1 MLDSLEFSPASPLKR
16 LIRMDK
22 TNRTKDPN
30 QPREKRRSRV
40 RTSTAAMLNAEG
52 GVEKP
57 KNTSRSRK
65 EAVNQFADLTA
76 VLSKKVVGQPAATH
90 VIVPYIQMF
99 QAGLAPEGRPVGVF
113 LLLGPTGTG
122 KTKTV
127 EALAEVLHGS
137 EKNVLKVDCGEFQ
150 MEHEV
155 AKLIGA
161 PPGYLGHR
169 ETQPMLTQQR
179 LNAVTSEHSNLS
191 LVLFDEIEK
200 AAPSMTRLLLG
211 VLDKGLLRLG
221 DNSTV
226 NFEKSLVF
234 LTSNLGAREMM
245 REINPEFGFQ
255 SARSVERKDLGNK
268 LQSIALVAV
277 RKRFSPEFVNRIDC
291 IITYQPLTIESLST
305 ILDQQITD
313 LQKHVNTRLGN
324 RSFTLEVPLD
334 ARRFLLERGTSS
346 EYGARELNRTI
357 HRFLTQPLATLVAT
371 NQVDP
376 GARVRVDVG
385 ESGDKLAIR
394 AQDSE
399 AGAAPANPT
408 VLIVDDNRDLL
419 HFLERLM
426 ADAGWTLLTAESA
439 GEAKRLVAGRRL
451 DAALLDYMLPDGN
464 GVELGVEVVRAAPNA
479 LVIVM
484 TGTILPPE
492 EEALCEEHNFPVLRK
507 PFLASDVM
515 EQIRSR
521 LAPASGV
528 VRA

>member
-1 MLDSLEFSPASPLKR
+1 MKEP
-16 LIRMDK
+16 
-22 TNRTKDPN
+22 NRPE
-30 QPREKRRSRV
+30 EKRRTRV
-40 RTSTAAMLNAEG
+40 KNPSAAVPRAEASQDKPRTSQNRKKQPSDF
-52 GVEKP
+52 VE
-57 KNTSRSRK
+57 
-65 EAVNQFADLTA
+65 DLTA
-76 VLSKKVVGQPAATH
+76 VLSQKVVGQPAATK
-90 VIVPYIQMF
+90 VIVPYVQMY

-169 ETQPMLTQQR
+169 ETQPMLTQQK
-179 LNAVTSEHSNLS
+179 LNAVTSEKNSLS

-245 REINPEFGFQ
+245 REINPDFGFQ
-255 SARSVERKDLGNK
+255 SVKSPERTDLTSK
-268 LQSIALVAV
+268 LQNIALVAV

-291 IITYQPLTIESLST
+291 IITYQPLTPESLSA
-305 ILDQQITD
+305 ILDKQIAD
-313 LQKHVNTRLGN
+313 LQNHVNTRLGN
-324 RSFTLEVPLD
+324 RSFILDVPPE
-334 ARRFLLERGTSS
+334 AREFLLKKGTSA

-357 HRFLTQPLATLVAT
+357 HRYLTQPLATMVAT
-371 NQVDP
+371 NQVNP
-376 GARVRVDVG
+376 GARVWVEIDA
-385 ESGDKLAIR
+385 EADKLSLKSAD
-394 AQDSE
+394 A
-399 AGAAPANPT
+399 AVAAVAPANPT
-408 VLIVDDNRDLL
+408 VLLVDDNRDLL

-426 ADAGWTLLTAESA
+426 ANDGWTLLTAESA
-439 GEAKRLVAGRRL
+439 TEAKRLVQTHKPN
-451 DAALLDYMLPDGN
+451 AALLDYMLPDGN
-464 GVELGVEVVRAAPNA
+464 GVELGVEFLQSVPQM

-515 EQIRSR
+515 NQIRSR
-521 LAPASGV
+521 LAPAGV
-528 VRA
+528 SRGA

>member
-1 MLDSLEFSPASPLKR
+1 MKEPDPPDQRRRPRVNRSQATIIKAEAGV
-16 LIRMDK
+16 DK
-22 TNRTKDPN
+22 PKGT
-30 QPREKRRSRV
+30 QPRSKKQATDV
-40 RTSTAAMLNAEG
+40 AE
-52 GVEKP
+52 
-57 KNTSRSRK
+57 
-65 EAVNQFADLTA
+65 DLTA
-76 VLSKKVVGQPAATH
+76 ILSQKVVGQPAATR
-90 VIVPYIQMF
+90 VIVPYIQMY

-137 EKNVLKVDCGEFQ
+137 EKNVLKIDCGEFQ

-169 ETQPMLTQQR
+169 ETQPMLTQQK
-179 LNAVTSEHSNLS
+179 LNGVTSEKCNLS

-211 VLDKGLLRLG
+211 VLDKGILRLG
-221 DNSTV
+221 DNSSV

-245 REINPEFGFQ
+245 REINPDFGFQ
-255 SARSVERKDLGNK
+255 AVKGMERSDLASK
-268 LQSIALVAV
+268 LQNIALVAV

-291 IITYQPLTIESLST
+291 IITYQPLTAESLT
-305 ILDQQITD
+305 AILDHHITD
-313 LQKHVNTRLGN
+313 LQNHVNTRLGN
-324 RSFTLEVPLD
+324 RSFTLEVPFES
-334 ARRFLLERGTSS
+334 RQFLLDKGTSA

-357 HRFLTQPLATLVAT
+357 HRHLTQPLATLVAT
-371 NQVDP
+371 NQVSP
-376 GARVRVDVG
+376 GSRVRVDVAEDG
-385 ESGDKLAIR
+385 GSLHIR
-394 AQDSE
+394 AVDQQT
-399 AGAAPANPT
+399 ATAPANPT
-408 VLIVDDNRDLL
+408 VLLVDDNRDLL

-426 ADAGWTLLTAESA
+426 ADAGWNLLTAESA
-439 GEAKRLVAGRRL
+439 TEARRLVQESKPN
-451 DAALLDYMLPDGN
+451 AALLDFMLPDGN
-464 GVELGVEVVRAAPNA
+464 GVELGVDFLHGNPSL

-484 TGTILPPE
+484 TGTILPAE

-515 EQIRSR
+515 NQIRTR
-521 LAPASGV
+521 LIPTTGAA
-528 VRA
+528 RA

>member
-1 MLDSLEFSPASPLKR
+1 MERPK
-16 LIRMDK
+16 
-22 TNRTKDPN
+22 
-30 QPREKRRSRV
+30 
-40 RTSTAAMLNAEG
+40 STQ
-52 GVEKP
+52 
-57 KNTSRSRK
+57 SRSK
-65 EAVNQFADLTA
+65 KQGADPAEDLTA
-76 VLSKKVVGQPAATH
+76 ILSQKVVGQPAATR
-90 VIVPYIQMF
+90 VIVPYIQMY

-169 ETQPMLTQQR
+169 ETQPMLTQQK
-179 LNAVTSEHSNLS
+179 LNAVTSEKCSLS

-211 VLDKGLLRLG
+211 VLDKGILRLG
-221 DNSTV
+221 DNSSV

-245 REINPEFGFQ
+245 REINPDFGFQ
-255 SARSVERKDLGNK
+255 SVKGMERSDLTSK
-268 LQSIALVAV
+268 LQNIALVAV

-291 IITYQPLTIESLST
+291 IITYQPLTAESLT
-305 ILDQQITD
+305 AILDHHITD
-313 LQKHVNTRLGN
+313 LQNHVNTRLGN
-324 RSFTLEVPLD
+324 RSFILEVPEES
-334 ARRFLLERGTSS
+334 RQFLLQKGTSP

-357 HRFLTQPLATLVAT
+357 HRHLTQPLATLVAT
-371 NQVDP
+371 NQVSP
-376 GARVRVDVG
+376 GARVRVELAQNA
-385 ESGDKLAIR
+385 ESLNIR
-394 AQDSE
+394 TAEPQASI
-399 AGAAPANPT
+399 APANPT
-408 VLIVDDNRDLL
+408 VLLVDDNRDLL

-426 ADAGWTLLTAESA
+426 ADAGWNLLTAESVA
-439 GEAKRLVAGRRL
+439 EARRLVRETKPN
-451 DAALLDYMLPDGN
+451 AALLDFMLPDGN
-464 GVELGVEVVRAAPNA
+464 GVELGADFLRDIPNM

-492 EEALCEEHNFPVLRK
+492 EEAMCEEHNFPVLRK

-515 EQIRSR
+515 NQIRTR
-521 LAPASGV
+521 LTPTAGS

>member
-1 MLDSLEFSPASPLKR
+1 MKEP
-16 LIRMDK
+16 
-22 TNRTKDPN
+22 NRTGERRRN
-30 QPREKRRSRV
+30 RSRNGAPPIIK
-40 RTSTAAMLNAEG
+40 SEG
-52 GVEKP
+52 GVEKV
-57 KNTSRSRK
+57 KNTQGRARK
-65 EAVNQFADLTA
+65 PASDPVEDLTA
-76 VLSKKVVGQPAATH
+76 ILSQKVVGQPAATR

-122 KTKTV
+122 KTRTI
-127 EALAEVLHGS
+127 EALAEILHGS
-137 EKNVLKVDCGEFQ
+137 PKNLLKIDCGEFQ

-169 ETQPMLTQQR
+169 ETQPMLTQQK
-179 LNAVTSEHSNLS
+179 LNSVTSEKNPIS

-211 VLDKGLLRLG
+211 VLDKGVLRLG

-245 REINPEFGFQ
+245 REINPDFGFQ
-255 SARSVERKDLGNK
+255 SASSGAERTDLTSK
-268 LQSIALVAV
+268 LQNIALVAV

-291 IITYQPLTIESLST
+291 IITYQPLTPESLSA
-305 ILDQQITD
+305 ILDQQIVD
-313 LQKHVNTRLGN
+313 LQNHVNTRLGN
-324 RSFTLEVPLD
+324 RSFTLDVPFET
-334 ARRFLLERGTSS
+334 RQYLLKKGTSA

-357 HRFLTQPLATLVAT
+357 HRYLTQPLATMVAT
-371 NQVDP
+371 NQINP
-376 GARVRVDVG
+376 GASVRVDIN
-385 ESGDKLAIR
+385 EAEDRLNIR
-394 AQDSE
+394 SQDS
-399 AGAAPANPT
+399 AAAAAPAHPT
-408 VLIVDDNRDLL
+408 VLLVDDNRDLL

-439 GEAKRLVAGRRL
+439 TEARRL
-451 DAALLDYMLPDGN
+451 MQEHKPNAALLDYMLPDGN
-464 GVELGVEVVRAAPNA
+464 GVELGVEFLQSAPQM

-484 TGTILPPE
+484 TGTILPAE

-515 EQIRSR
+515 NQIRSR
-521 LAPASGV
+521 LMPVTGA

>member
-1 MLDSLEFSPASPLKR
+1 MKEPERPGERPRPRVKKLATAILK
-16 LIRMDK
+16 
-22 TNRTKDPN
+22 
-30 QPREKRRSRV
+30 
-40 RTSTAAMLNAEG
+40 AESN
-52 GVEKP
+52 VEKP
-57 KNTSRSRK
+57 KSQPSRPRK
-65 EAVNQFADLTA
+65 QPAGPLEDLSA
-76 VLSKKVVGQPAATH
+76 VLSQKVVGQPAATR

-122 KTKTV
+122 KTKTI
-127 EALAEVLHGS
+127 EALADVLHGS

-179 LNAVTSEHSNLS
+179 LNAVTSEKCNLS

-255 SARSVERKDLGNK
+255 SVRPAERADLTSK
-268 LQSIALVAV
+268 LQGIGLGAV

-291 IITYQPLTIESLST
+291 IITYQPLTAESLST
-305 ILDQQITD
+305 ILDQHIVD
-313 LQKHVNTRLGN
+313 LQNHVNTRLGN
-324 RSFTLEVPLD
+324 RSFTLDVPFES
-334 ARRFLLERGTSS
+334 RQFLLKKGTSA
-346 EYGARELNRTI
+346 EFGARELNRTI
-357 HRFLTQPLATLVAT
+357 HRFLTQPLATMVAT
-371 NQVDP
+371 NQINP
-376 GARVRVDVG
+376 GGLVRAEVG
-385 ESGDKLAIR
+385 EDGKLLIR
-394 AQDSE
+394 AQEGDASM
-399 AGAAPANPT
+399 APAHPT
-408 VLIVDDNRDLL
+408 VLLVDDNRDLL

-426 ADAGWTLLTAESA
+426 ADAGWTLLTAENA
-439 GEAKRLVAGRRL
+439 TEAKRLMQENRPN
-451 DAALLDYMLPDGN
+451 AALLDYMLPDGN
-464 GVELGVEVVRAAPNA
+464 GVELGVEFLRSVPQM

-492 EEALCEEHNFPVLRK
+492 EEALCEEHDFPVLRK

-515 EQIRSR
+515 NQIRSR
-521 LAPASGV
+521 LLPVSGV

>member
-1 MLDSLEFSPASPLKR
+1 MRDLNHPQERRRNRVKQPA
-16 LIRMDK
+16 
-22 TNRTKDPN
+22 
-30 QPREKRRSRV
+30 
-40 RTSTAAMLNAEG
+40 AAIIKSES

-57 KNTSRSRK
+57 RNAQGRSRK
-65 EAVNQFADLTA
+65 PATDPVEDLTA
-76 VLSKKVVGQPAATH
+76 LLSQRVVGQPAATR
-90 VIVPYIQMF
+90 VIVPYIQMY

-127 EALAEVLHGS
+127 EALADVLHGS

-169 ETQPMLTQQR
+169 ETQPMLTQQK
-179 LNAVTSEHSNLS
+179 LNSVTSEKCSLS

-226 NFEKSLVF
+226 NFEKSMVF
-234 LTSNLGAREMM
+234 LTSNLGSREML

-255 SARSVERKDLGNK
+255 SVKTAQRPDLTGK
-268 LQSIALVAV
+268 LQAIGLASV

-291 IITYQPLTIESLST
+291 IITYQPLSTESLSA

-313 LQKHVNTRLGN
+313 LQNHVNTRLGA
-324 RSFTLEVPLD
+324 RSFVLEVPAE
-334 ARRFLLERGTSS
+334 ARQFLLRKGTSS

-357 HRFLTQPLATLVAT
+357 HRHLTQPLATLVAT
-371 NQVDP
+371 NQVNP
-376 GARVRVDVG
+376 GCAVRVELAEDGEKLNLRSVQPDVA
-385 ESGDKLAIR
+385 E
-394 AQDSE
+394 
-399 AGAAPANPT
+399 APAAPT
-408 VLIVDDNRDLL
+408 VLLVDDNRDLL

-439 GEAKRLVAGRRL
+439 TEAKRLVAENRPN
-451 DAALLDYMLPDGN
+451 AALLDYMLPDGN
-464 GVELGVEVVRAAPNA
+464 GVELGVEILQAVPDA

-515 EQIRSR
+515 NQIRSR
-521 LAPASGV
+521 LIPVSGV

>member
-1 MLDSLEFSPASPLKR
+1 MKEP
-16 LIRMDK
+16 
-22 TNRTKDPN
+22 NRPE
-30 QPREKRRSRV
+30 EKRRTRV
-40 RTSTAAMLNAEG
+40 KNNPAAVIKSEG
-52 GVEKP
+52 GQEKP
-57 KNTSRSRK
+57 RGSQSRSK
-65 EAVNQFADLTA
+65 KQSTDFVEDLTA
-76 VLSKKVVGQPAATH
+76 VLSQRVVGQPAATR

-99 QAGLAPEGRPVGVF
+99 QAGLSPEGRPVGVF

-169 ETQPMLTQQR
+169 ETQPMLTQQK
-179 LNAVTSEHSNLS
+179 LNAVTSEKSSLS

-245 REINPEFGFQ
+245 KEINPDFGFQ
-255 SARSVERKDLGNK
+255 SVKPADRLDLTNK
-268 LQSIALVAV
+268 LQNIALVSV
-277 RKRFSPEFVNRIDC
+277 RKRFSPEFVNRIDA
-291 IITYQPLTIESLST
+291 IITYQPLSPEALSA
-305 ILDQQITD
+305 ILDHQITD
-313 LQKHVNTRLGN
+313 LQNHVNTRLAN
-324 RSFTLEVPLD
+324 RSFTLEVPSD
-334 ARRFLLERGTSS
+334 AREFLLKKGTSA

-357 HRFLTQPLATLVAT
+357 HRFLTQPLATMVAT
-371 NQVDP
+371 NQISA
-376 GARVRVDVG
+376 GARVRVDVSEDG
-385 ESGDKLAIR
+385 EKLEIR
-394 AQDSE
+394 SQTLEGA
-399 AGAAPANPT
+399 AAPANPT
-408 VLIVDDNRDLL
+408 VLLVDDNRDLL

-439 GEAKRLVAGRRL
+439 TDAKRLVQEHKPN
-451 DAALLDYMLPDGN
+451 AALLDYMLPDGN
-464 GVELGVEVVRAAPNA
+464 GVELGVEFLQTVPQM

-492 EEALCEEHNFPVLRK
+492 EEALCEEHTFPVLRK

-515 EQIRSR
+515 NQIRSR
-521 LAPASGV
+521 LNPVNSV
-528 VRA
+528 PVRTGQ